1 MNLKRLSFSLAVMLA
16 LVTASS
22 AFAATIPEQIFSDA
36 KDMLQEISKQ
46 DDVSGMADTLRGSYA
61 VAIVPSMVKA
71 GFLIGGTYGEGFILR
86 REKGKWYGPSFY
98 NVGGA
103 SFGLQAGAQE
113 IALLMAVIN
122 ERGVEAFLSSKT
134 KLGGDVSVAAGPV
147 GRRAEAAT
155 DAQAKA
161 SIYSY
166 SISKG
171 LFAGLSLDGS
181 VISISVKRNKE
192 YWGEGISASDALQKP
207 AEDKRITPITKM
219 LDELIKKANAK
230 ESDEKKTPEKKAKAK

>member
-1 MNLKRLSFSLAVMLA
+1 MNLKRLFFSLVIT
-16 LVTASS
+16 LVIASS
-22 AFAATIPEQIFSDA
+22 AFAANTIPEQIISDA
-36 KDMLQEISKQ
+36 KAMLKEMSEQEDS
-46 DDVSGMADTLRGSYA
+46 SGMEDTLRGSYA

-71 GFLIGGTYGEGFILR
+71 GLLIGGTYGEGLILR
-86 REKGKWYGPSFY
+86 RENGKWYGPSFY
-98 NVGGA
+98 NIGGA

-113 IALLMAVIN
+113 VALLMAVIN
-122 ERGVEAFLSSKT
+122 ERGVEAFLSSRT
-134 KLGGDVSVAAGPV
+134 KLGGDVSIAAGPV

-171 LFAGLSLDGS
+171 LFAGFSLDGS

-192 YWGEGISASDALQKP
+192 YWGESISAADALQKP
-207 AEDKRITPITKM
+207 ATDKRITPITKM
-219 LDELIKKANAK
+219 LDDLIKKAQK
-230 ESDEKKTPEKKAKAK
+230 VK

>member
-1 MNLKRLSFSLAVMLA
+1 MNLKRLFFSVVIT
-16 LVTASS
+16 LVIAST
-22 AFAATIPEQIFSDA
+22 AFAANTIPEQIISDA
-36 KDMLQEISKQ
+36 KAMLKEISEQ
-46 DDVSGMADTLRGSYA
+46 EDSSGMEDTLRGSYA

-71 GFLIGGTYGEGFILR
+71 GLLIGGTYGEGLILR
-86 REKGKWYGPSFY
+86 RENGKWYGPSFY
-98 NVGGA
+98 NIGGA

-113 IALLMAVIN
+113 VALLMAVIN
-122 ERGVEAFLSSKT
+122 ERGVDAFLSSRT
-134 KLGGDVSVAAGPV
+134 KLGGDVSIAAGPV

-192 YWGEGISASDALQKP
+192 YWGESISASDALQKP
-207 AEDKRITPITKM
+207 ATDSRITPITKM
-219 LDELIKKANAK
+219 LDDLIKKA
-230 ESDEKKTPEKKAKAK
+230 EKAQKAK

>member
-1 MNLKRLSFSLAVMLA
+1 MNLKRLFFSVVIT
-16 LVTASS
+16 LVIAST
-22 AFAATIPEQIFSDA
+22 AFAANTIPEQIISDA
-36 KDMLQEISKQ
+36 KAMLKEISEQ
-46 DDVSGMADTLRGSYA
+46 EDSSGMEDTLRGSYA

-71 GFLIGGTYGEGFILR
+71 GLLIGGTYGEGLILR
-86 REKGKWYGPSFY
+86 RENGKWYGPSFY
-98 NVGGA
+98 NIGGA

-113 IALLMAVIN
+113 VALLMAVIN
-122 ERGVEAFLSSKT
+122 ERGVEAFLSSRT
-134 KLGGDVSVAAGPV
+134 KLGGDVSIAAGPV

-171 LFAGLSLDGS
+171 LFAGFSLDGS

-192 YWGEGISASDALQKP
+192 YWGESISAADALQKP
-207 AEDKRITPITKM
+207 ATDKRITPITKM
-219 LDELIKKANAK
+219 LDDLIKKAQK
-230 ESDEKKTPEKKAKAK
+230 VK